1 MVRYLSP
8 SESEWTGRNLVAQ
21 KKKAGAEIL
30 QISGWLQ
37 NLAVSVKTR
46 GDQSER
52 IVAQKGVELGL
63 FQISI

>member
-21 KKKAGAEIL
+21 KKKVGAEIL

-52 IVAQKGVELGL
+52 IVAQEGVESGL